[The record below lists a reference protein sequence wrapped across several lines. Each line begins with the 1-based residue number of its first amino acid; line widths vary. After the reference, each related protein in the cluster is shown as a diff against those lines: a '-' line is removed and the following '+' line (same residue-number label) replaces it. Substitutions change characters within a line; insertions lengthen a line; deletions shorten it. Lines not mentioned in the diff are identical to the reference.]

1 MKSWL
6 ALLQRE
12 FLEHRGA
19 FLYAPAAIVV
29 ALIVAVVLGFF
40 TGQFRAGGAVVE
52 PARLPLY
59 DAIYL
64 GAVKVWAS
72 YLMITLFFYFADA
85 FSADRKNN
93 AILFW
98 KSMPQSD
105 LKVLG
110 SKLLAGAT
118 IFPLMIVG
126 WMLVTS
132 ALGFVAALLV
142 SIRVPEIASPDLFAA
157 LGSWVQITFA
167 AVVYIALNVFWYA
180 PLFAWVGL
188 LSTAFRGWS
197 IPLSAA
203 IPAVLIML
211 ESVVTYSGGEFRS
224 SLLDFLSWRLS
235 GFYED
240 GRAVE
245 QLLSPGGIDGTQ
257 MISDMVAG
265 IDLLGL
271 VGGLVFVAV
280 ALILASEYRRR
291 RIEA

>member
-29 ALIVAVVLGFF
+29 ALIIAVTLGFF
-40 TGQFRAGGAVVE
+40 SGQFRAGGAVVE
-52 PARLPLY
+52 PASLPLY

-64 GAVKVWAS
+64 GAVKIWAS
-72 YLMITLFFYFADA
+72 YLMIALFFFFADA

-118 IFPLMIVG
+118 IFPLLVIG
-126 WMLVTS
+126 WMLLTS
-132 ALGFVAALLV
+132 AVGFVAAILV
-142 SIRVPEIASPDLFAA
+142 SVRVPEIASPDLFGA
-157 LGSWVQITFA
+157 LGAWVQITLA
-167 AVVYIALNVFWYA
+167 ALVYIALNVLWYA
-180 PLFAWVGL
+180 PLFAWVAL

-211 ESVVTYSGGEFRS
+211 EMVVTYSGGEFRS
-224 SLLDFLSWRLS
+224 VLLDFLSWRLS

-240 GRAVE
+240 GQAVE
-245 QLLSPGGIDGTQ
+245 QLLTFGRIDAGRTIGDMLSGIDP
-257 MISDMVAG
+257 A
-265 IDLLGL
+265 GL
-271 VGGLVFVAV
+271 VGGLVFVAL
-280 ALILASEYRRR
+280 ALFLASEYRRR